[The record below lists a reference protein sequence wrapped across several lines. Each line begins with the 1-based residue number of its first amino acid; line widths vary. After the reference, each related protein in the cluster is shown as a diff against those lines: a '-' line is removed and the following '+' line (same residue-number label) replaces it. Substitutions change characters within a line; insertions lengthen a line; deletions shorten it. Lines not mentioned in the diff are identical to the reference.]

1 MRATTKLTN
10 PTHPIRL
17 VRSFRSLVSLARPQ
31 VHYRRW
37 SSRFDEWIDPSR
49 IMRNDEEG
57 RKQQERMHLN
67 YEYKNRK
74 HQGLEEENGE
84 EDDEFE
90 GEKGGMG
97 DLKKTILA
105 LEADLPV
112 HGIARGNLWDFDRRS
127 CWRGGV
133 ESAENPTEIIK
144 LMLILESIINIEI
157 IKPGTASMYAT
168 LPTPTKSI
176 KDASLGSAWLR
187 VQMLELCLD
196 FSPMSL
202 VYVSVDNMY
211 E

>member
-10 PTHPIRL
+10 PTHPIRS

-97 DLKKTILA
+97 DLKNF
-105 LEADLPV
+105 
-112 HGIARGNLWDFDRRS
+112 ARSFR
-127 CWRGGV
+127 
-133 ESAENPTEIIK
+133 
-144 LMLILESIINIEI
+144 
-157 IKPGTASMYAT
+157 
-168 LPTPTKSI
+168 
-176 KDASLGSAWLR
+176 
-187 VQMLELCLD
+187 
-196 FSPMSL
+196 SL
-202 VYVSVDNMY
+202 VRRFTTGGGAVASTSGSTQAGS
-211 E
+211 